1 VNYIRAQFDSEYQVL
16 FPDNTFAN
24 LFAMLGG
31 EWRIERSISDGSRFS
46 GNAVFT
52 ALNNNSWRMREAGV
66 LAASSGE
73 QYPATSCW
81 RWQLSG
87 RTQLEIHFVDRDRPT
102 LYHRIELEPAGSDWV
117 GSAHHLC
124 GEDSYHA
131 KYVFSANHIQ
141 ILHRISGPQKNIVI
155 TSDFFPAQPELPAS

>member
-1 VNYIRAQFDSEYQVL
+1 VTSASGQTGSEYRAL

-52 ALNNNSWRMREAGV
+52 ALDIHSWHMREAGM
-66 LAASSGE
+66 LAVTSGGR
-73 QYPATSCW
+73 YPASNCW
-81 RWQLSG
+81 RWRLSG
-87 RTQLEIHFVDRDRPT
+87 LTQLEIHFGNRDGPT
-102 LYHRIELEPAGSDWV
+102 LYHRIELEPAGSGWV

-124 GEDSYHA
+124 GEDSYRA
-131 KYVFSANHIQ
+131 DYVFSANHIQ
-141 ILHRISGPQKNIVI
+141 ILHRISGPQKDIVI
-155 TSDFFPAQPELPAS
+155 ASVFFPAQPELPAS